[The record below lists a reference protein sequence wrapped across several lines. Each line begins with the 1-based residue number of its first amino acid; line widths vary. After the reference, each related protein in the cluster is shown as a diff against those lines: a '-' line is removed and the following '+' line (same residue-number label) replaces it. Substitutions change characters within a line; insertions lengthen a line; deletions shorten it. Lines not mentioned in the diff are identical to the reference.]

1 MKQNFLNKF
10 FSKILPSLS
19 ETANE
24 QISDEDKELENF
36 RVKSDDP
43 VDVIFAKNFTK
54 NNGKFFYC
62 DNIDSFFSNFE
73 NLLSESRWNMTYC
86 INSKLK
92 KMLKATSIR
101 LKIII

>member
-73 NLLSESRWNMTYC
+73 NFCNFTKCQKFGKNEKTGNLHV
-86 INSKLK
+86 
-92 KMLKATSIR
+92 
-101 LKIII
+101 